1 MIAIATYKRS
11 AQPLHF
17 NVRCAV
23 CNEACITFYHNNG
36 VTKRRKM
43 FEFWIHTSYLPED
56 GRLILTKQELDH
68 AVKDKKN
75 AIFPENFEVRL
86 GFDVIT
92 QNQNQA
98 ASVQTPRQPQR
109 AP

>member
-1 MIAIATYKRS
+1 MGSETPSTSGSFTPSFEITCNAANTGNSTNSIRYRSQDMIAIATYKRS

-56 GRLILTKQELDH
+56 GRLILTKQE
-68 AVKDKKN
+68 
-75 AIFPENFEVRL
+75 
-86 GFDVIT
+86 
-92 QNQNQA
+92 
-98 ASVQTPRQPQR
+98 
-109 AP
+109 